1 MRRSRVPGFT
11 LIELMIVV
19 AVIAVLTMIALP
31 SYTRYTFRARRAEG
45 QELLLRVAT
54 AQERYYSTYNTYAG
68 SVTSDLK
75 FSTDTSANGY
85 YQVSV
90 ASSGGS
96 LASGYV
102 LTATA
107 KLSQAG
113 DACKNLTLDSNGT
126 KSQTGTTTNGRC
138 W

>member
-1 MRRSRVPGFT
+1 MRRPHVSGFT

-31 SYTRYTFRARRAEG
+31 SYTKYTFRARRAEG
-45 QELLLRVAT
+45 QELLLRTAT

-68 SVTSDLK
+68 SLTTDLK
-75 FSTDTSANGY
+75 FASDTSTNGY
-85 YQVSV
+85 YKVTV
-90 ASSGGS
+90 APLGGA
-96 LASGYV
+96 LTSGYV
-102 LTATA
+102 LTASAQLT
-107 KLSQAG
+107 QAG

>member
-1 MRRSRVPGFT
+1 MPIKPRTERMRRSRVPGFT

-107 KLSQAG
+107 K
-113 DACKNLTLDSNGT
+113 
-126 KSQTGTTTNGRC
+126 
-138 W
+138 

>member
-1 MRRSRVPGFT
+1 M
-11 LIELMIVV
+11 
-19 AVIAVLTMIALP
+19 
-31 SYTRYTFRARRAEG
+31 
-45 QELLLRVAT
+45 LRVAT